1 MNFLPVKSDGRTA
14 MTSDFVSVLDG
25 ILRYNDESWDKL
37 KTSAAVKADIERLG
51 EERARRAGVIL
62 DVSQD
67 GYYCSE
73 KCIVD
78 FVKV

>member
-37 KTSAAVKADIERLG
+37 KTSAAVQADIERLG

-73 KCIVD
+73 KCIED